1 MVKGDRIRDYL
12 YKFFVKIELL
22 LLELKVKNWIS
33 FQGEYIIWKQ
43 KAGDDLDVCVPYLQ
57 VA

>member
-33 FQGEYIIWKQ
+33 FQGEYII
-43 KAGDDLDVCVPYLQ
+43 
-57 VA
+57 